1 MSQKNWNI
9 APLMGGLSL
18 LVVLASCTVAEPTVV
33 KQSESSTELDP
44 PVLVDQSSGS
54 NPAADIADGSADRLS
69 TDAAPDA
76 AISNDSESEIDPSDE
91 LISRTD
97 TNGNLLPEIVDG
109 LVVGMDYGE
118 ARRLI
123 IGDTWGP
130 KTVPLANLENL
141 AVKSLYDAGY
151 EEIRDCAGTGL
162 GLCRMEFIEREGL
175 VFVVIVTTS
184 EDTPKV
190 WTWSVE

>member
-1 MSQKNWNI
+1 MSQRNWKI
-9 APLMGGLSL
+9 AQLMGGLSL
-18 LVVLASCTVAEPTVV
+18 VVMLASYTATTVVEQSEASTEPDIQELAEPA
-33 KQSESSTELDP
+33 SDP
-44 PVLVDQSSGS
+44 
-54 NPAADIADGSADRLS
+54 AIDIADASAEPLPTEPETEASPPNESD
-69 TDAAPDA
+69 
-76 AISNDSESEIDPSDE
+76 SEIDPSDAFTN
-91 LISRTD
+91 RTD
-97 TNGNLLPEIVDG
+97 ANGNVLPEIVDG
-109 LVVGMDYGE
+109 LVVGMNYED
-118 ARRLI
+118 ARELI
-123 IGDTWGP
+123 IGDIWAP
-130 KTVPLANLENL
+130 KTVPPANLENL